1 MVFHLEKEVS
11 KLDLTRGTEPQSK
24 LQRSISL
31 NIFSHLRSHDR
42 KKHPVSIAP
51 VLLVLYLPG
60 KKNQKNFMAYKPMK
74 LINHFSHSDIF
85 KEHKDA
91 QHFDLFK
98 S

>member
-51 VLLVLYLPG
+51 VLTNTLASSYGVV
-60 KKNQKNFMAYKPMK
+60 
-74 LINHFSHSDIF
+74 IF
-85 KEHKDA
+85 RVDK
-91 QHFDLFK
+91 QVVRSGL
-98 S
+98 SSL